1 MRIHVITLFPG
12 MFKGPFEESIIGRAS
27 DRGLVEVNVVDLR
40 EFGVGR
46 HKLTDDTV
54 YGGGAGMLM
63 KPEPIVSAVE
73 SLTLNPDKKSDRD
86 AWVVLTSAR
95 GRLFNQQIA
104 AELCRHSEL
113 IVICGRYEGVDERVS
128 QLVVD
133 DEISIGDYVL
143 TGGEIAA
150 MSIVD
155 ATLRLLPG
163 VVGSARSLDDDSH
176 SNDLLEYPQYTRPAA
191 LVFTG
196 FEPMSAIH
204 RYSISPSRIIV
215 MPWRPVRPVGDDL
228 SILRS
233 LSNSRKSDL
242 AGCEAMIVPAWV
254 NTTS

>member
-95 GRLFNQQIA
+95 GRLFNQQ
-104 AELCRHSEL
+104 
-113 IVICGRYEGVDERVS
+113 
-128 QLVVD
+128 
-133 DEISIGDYVL
+133 
-143 TGGEIAA
+143 IAA

-254 NTTS
+254 NTIS